1 MCATGT
7 GSAAGAYTMRDHGS
21 GNGVDHSSGGVGM
34 DLRPI
39 QPRGTHFIVDC
50 PFFIDIMI
58 TYMLS

>member
-1 MCATGT
+1 
-7 GSAAGAYTMRDHGS
+7 MRDHGS